1 MFLGEYT
8 HTLDDKGR
16 LTLPAKFRGQL
27 AGGVIVTRGLDG
39 CLFVFTKDSWVR
51 FTDTLAER
59 LPFTQQKARA
69 LSRFLYSSA
78 SDVTPDR
85 QGRILVPPSLR
96 RYAGLN
102 EEVMILT
109 IDNREAARG
118 PSPGLLP
125 VQPQDALNVGRDE
138 LTAAGDYEPPNP
150 LQGQVSDLRIEARS
164 VND

>member
-39 CLFVFTKDSWVR
+39 CLFVFTKESWVR
-51 FTDTLAER
+51 FTETLAQR

-85 QGRILVPPSLR
+85 QGRILIPPSLR
-96 RYAGLN
+96 RYASLN
-102 EEVMILT
+102 EEVMIIGANNRLEMWDPERWRLT
-109 IDNREAARG
+109 IADVETNAEEIAEQFG
-118 PSPGLLP
+118 
-125 VQPQDALNVGRDE
+125 NI
-138 LTAAGDYEPPNP
+138 TF
-150 LQGQVSDLRIEARS
+150 
-164 VND
+164 